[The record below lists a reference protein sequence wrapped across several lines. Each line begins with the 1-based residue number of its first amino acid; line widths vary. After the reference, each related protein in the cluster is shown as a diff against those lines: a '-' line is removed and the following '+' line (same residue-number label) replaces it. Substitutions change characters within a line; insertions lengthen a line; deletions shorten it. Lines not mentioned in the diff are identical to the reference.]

1 MTTSDSSFS
10 GIHVSLSNVELWQKF
25 YPVNEMVVLKSG
37 RKLFPEL
44 EVKIEGLVPDAL
56 YTVLLYLDRVNN
68 IKYRFIK
75 DKLSGTGVWE
85 EDLPVKQTFPIE
97 KKQHM
102 DGGMVGAHWMKSPVS
117 FSHIRITNNSN
128 FENTLK
134 INPIFVQSMHKYQPV
149 VILKRMDNGFEEEF
163 RLTMTEFMAVT
174 SYQNPQIVEL
184 KKQNNKFCSGFLPE
198 GKHYKRSQE
207 NTPRGRKR
215 AIAYK
220 DSNSN
225 QPSTVASLNGTPA
238 SLSSSTRIVSPLYKK
253 PMHFQNQSMTPAA
266 IAMTPSS
273 MLTPPSL
280 TSTPTGPPFGGHN
293 NFQNQMM
300 TPANIVTPPLLAST
314 SSNYM
319 TPPFGGSTGFQNQ
332 TMTPPSLA
340 PTYMTPPS
348 GGSNGFQNQ
357 MTLPPYP
364 AHQFDVNQHYD
375 AYGMSSMSQMGGAPM
390 AQATHW
396 GMSPSA
402 SHSQNFTQPENTGNM
417 PQMIQ
422 NPPQY
427 LNYNGSGTNLQYDS
441 NGANYNFRF

>member
-1 MTTSDSSFS
+1 MTTSDSSSS
-10 GIHVSLSNVELWQKF
+10 GVQVALSNVELWQKF
-25 YPVNEMVVLKSG
+25 YPVNEMVVSKSG

-68 IKYRFIK
+68 IKYRFTK
-75 DKLSGTGVWE
+75 DKLSGTSVWE

-97 KKQHM
+97 KKQHI

-117 FSHIRITNNSN
+117 FSHTHITNNSN
-128 FENTLK
+128 FESTLK
-134 INPIFVQSMHKYQPV
+134 IDPIFVQSMHKYQPV

-174 SYQNPQIVEL
+174 SYQNPQILEL
-184 KKQNNKFCSGFLPE
+184 KKKNNKYCSGFLPD
-198 GKHYKRSQE
+198 GKHYKRAQE

-215 AIAYK
+215 AFAFK
-220 DSNSN
+220 DSNSTP
-225 QPSTVASLNGTPA
+225 PSTVVSSNGTPA
-238 SLSSSTRIVSPLYKK
+238 TVTAASPHTN
-253 PMHFQNQSMTPAA
+253 PMNSQNQSMTPTA
-266 IAMTPSS
+266 IAMTPST

-280 TSTPTGPPFGGHN
+280 TSTPTGSSFGGHN

-300 TPANIVTPPLLAST
+300 TPPSLAS
-314 SSNYM
+314 SYM

-332 TMTPPSLA
+332 MTR
-340 PTYMTPPS
+340 
-348 GGSNGFQNQ
+348 
-357 MTLPPYP
+357 PPYP
-364 AHQFDVNQHYD
+364 AHQFSVNQHYD

-390 AQATHW
+390 PQPTHW
-396 GMSPSA
+396 GMLPGA
-402 SHSQNFTQPENTGNM
+402 SNSQNFTQSGNTGNM

-422 NPPQY
+422 NPPQH
-427 LNYNGSGTNLQYDS
+427 LNYNGSGSNLQHDS